1 MKNNSNRPIEGEAL
15 AEILQE
21 LAHAH
26 MRAMSLKL
34 DLDPLSDEDQRSG
47 AKPLSMREIQDELEN
62 ISRTI
67 AGVAFFHLKA
77 SRAEWSAASEDT

>member
-1 MKNNSNRPIEGEAL
+1 MKNKSKRPIEGEAL

-21 LAHAH
+21 LARAD
-26 MRAMSLKL
+26 MRAVSLRF
-34 DLDPLSDEDQRSG
+34 DLDPLSDEDKRSG

-67 AGVAFFHLKA
+67 TGVALFHLGA
-77 SRAEWSAASEDT
+77 SRDEWYAAHEDI